1 MTQSRSSLISL
12 SDTPYYHCISRC
24 VRRAFLCGEDQYS
37 GKSFSHRRQ
46 WMVERIRQLSNI
58 FAINV
63 CAYSILSN
71 HYHLVLHAN
80 EVEIEACSDEDI
92 CKRWYQLYSGS
103 PIVTRWIKGELATET
118 EVNVALEVITKWR
131 HRLVDISWFMR
142 SLNEFI
148 ARKANK
154 EDNCK
159 GRFWEGRF
167 KSQALLDE
175 KALLTCMAYVDLN
188 PVRAKMAKS
197 VESSEYTSIF
207 ERIHGIASSD
217 DIDEQDNVIKPLFAF
232 VAGECNE
239 QPQGIPYAFIDYLE
253 LVDWTGRVIRDDK
266 RGTISAQIPSLL
278 STLGLDSE
286 TWLELACSFGKNY
299 HGAVGSLDELALF
312 AEHTGKRW
320 ISGKAKLQRM
330 LH

>member
-1 MTQSRSSLISL
+1 MLIR
-12 SDTPYYHCISRC
+12 T
-24 VRRAFLCGEDQYS
+24 
-37 GKSFSHRRQ
+37 
-46 WMVERIRQLSNI
+46 
-58 FAINV
+58 
-63 CAYSILSN
+63 
-71 HYHLVLHAN
+71 
-80 EVEIEACSDEDI
+80 
-92 CKRWYQLYSGS
+92 
-103 PIVTRWIKGELATET
+103 
-118 EVNVALEVITKWR
+118 
-131 HRLVDISWFMR
+131 
-142 SLNEFI
+142 
-148 ARKANK
+148 NK

-188 PVRAKMAKS
+188 PVRAKMAES

-207 ERIHGIASSD
+207 ERIHGIASSE
-217 DIDEQDNVIKPLFAF
+217 DIDEQDNVIKPLFGF
-232 VAGECNE
+232 VADECNE
-239 QPQGIPYAFIDYLE
+239 QPQGIPYNFIDYLE

-266 RGTISAQIPSLL
+266 CGAISAQIPSLL

-320 ISGKAKLQRM
+320 IAGKTKLQRM

>member
-1 MTQSRSSLISL
+1 MAQARSSLISL
-12 SDTPYYHCISRC
+12 VDTPYYHCISRC
-24 VRRAFLCGEDQYS
+24 VRRAFLCGEDKYS
-37 GKSFSHRRQ
+37 GQSFSHRRQ
-46 WMVERIRQLSNI
+46 WMVDRIRQLSDI

-63 CAYSILSN
+63 CAYSIMSN

-80 EVEIEACSDEDI
+80 EAEIDACSNEDI

-103 PIVTRWIKGELATET
+103 LIVSRWLKGELSSDAEISI
-118 EVNVALEVITKWR
+118 ALEVITTWR

-142 SLNEFI
+142 CLNEFI

-154 EDNCK
+154 EDDCK

-175 KALLTCMAYVDLN
+175 QALLTCMAYVDLN
-188 PVRAKMAKS
+188 PIRADMAES
-197 VESSEYTSIF
+197 VEKSEFTSVF
-207 ERIHGIASSD
+207 ERIHGTSCHDESTCSD
-217 DIDEQDNVIKPLFAF
+217 LSCKPLFGF

-239 QPQGIPYAFIDYLE
+239 QPQGIPYALIDYLE
-253 LVDWTGRVIRDDK
+253 LVDWTGRVMRDDK
-266 RGTISAQIPSLL
+266 RGAINAGLPSLL

-286 TWLELACSFGKNY
+286 TWLELACHFGKDY
-299 HGAVGSLDELALF
+299 HGAVGSLEELAQF
-312 AEHTGKRW
+312 AGHTGRCW
-320 ISGKAKLQRM
+320 VSGKIKLQRM